1 MLYPGQ
7 QWVIDFMRDSSDP
20 VYNLLAEKTISLEN
34 DPDWKKTNVLIE
46 NHVLT
51 EGTHAFTAGFLFF
64 LISPSSYFCMLCVIC
79 VMLCVDY
86 LQFTFTSIVYTASF
100 SWYLFIHSYT
110 ADHTSRKLAEEFNT
124 HWFRSSETVLSENPF
139 SNWMFRDGSKLETMT
154 NFS

>member
-100 SWYLFIHSYT
+100 S
-110 ADHTSRKLAEEFNT
+110 
-124 HWFRSSETVLSENPF
+124 
-139 SNWMFRDGSKLETMT
+139 
-154 NFS
+154 

>member
-51 EGTHAFTAGFLFF
+51 YGTHAFMTAYMTAG
-64 LISPSSYFCMLCVIC
+64 
-79 VMLCVDY
+79 
-86 LQFTFTSIVYTASF
+86 TSF
-100 SWYLFIHSYT
+100 S
-110 ADHTSRKLAEEFNT
+110 
-124 HWFRSSETVLSENPF
+124 
-139 SNWMFRDGSKLETMT
+139 
-154 NFS
+154 